1 MSTDTSNTNRTLAKA
16 DLAGLQK
23 SAQEQQASNML
34 ALNAAVAIADDG
46 LKKMSKPQLR
56 QVFCVAEPCS
66 NDQVANTAKIQ
77 TIAQGLMNANP
88 DMTKDQATT
97 LAIAKIAGIDGDPAK
112 ADPKYSGSD
121 PNRVTEVDGSP
132 VKARNIQTVPVTVE
146 DLKNLPND
154 QKVNSTVFANG
165 IFNNEQ
171 RAGELAIQ
179 QTPKLDP
186 NDPAQRQKIESTG
199 TVLQGATYLV
209 STDKSNN
216 SAGEYVT
223 AGVEKL
229 AEILGVPTPAAE
241 LKTQV
246 IKALS
251 TNNETGQTDNPVNS
265 IGHSRGTMTDVN
277 TYNVLGAEGF
287 KNPNLKVIE
296 NNPAAK
302 QERIEQSASQ
312 VTKPENVQVYAPR
325 NDPVATFVGGYGQ
338 GNNLEAL
345 KEVPAMA
352 TTSNSVHSSPGSGA
366 VGSNNAD
373 VNQPY
378 SYQGLNVDQLNQ
390 TKQPQTN
397 AILEQV
403 QANPKPV
410 PIAPS
415 ADPTTKLQDQVQKDS
430 NAQMG
435 QLLSA
440 PVVPA
445 VPSTPTPQV
454 PNSRLDQL
462 NQFKQG
468 N

>member
-1 MSTDTSNTNRTLAKA
+1 
-16 DLAGLQK
+16 
-23 SAQEQQASNML
+23 ML
-34 ALNAAVAIADDG
+34 AFKAAVAIADDG
-46 LKKMSKPQLR
+46 LKKMAKPQLR

-77 TIAQGLMNANP
+77 TIAQGLMSANP

-97 LAIAKIAGIDGDPAK
+97 LAIAKIAGVNGDPAM
-112 ADPKYSGSD
+112 ADPKYSDSD
-121 PNRVTEVDGSP
+121 PNRLVD
-132 VKARNIQTVPVTVE
+132 VKVNEKSSFVRNIQTVPVTVE
-146 DLKNLPND
+146 DLQNLPND
-154 QKVNSTVFANG
+154 QKVNSSVFANG

-179 QTPKLDP
+179 QTAKLDS
-186 NDPAQRQKIESTG
+186 NDPTQRQQIQSAG

-229 AEILGVPTPAAE
+229 AEILGIPTPAAE
-241 LKTQV
+241 LKAQV
-246 IKALS
+246 IKVLS

-312 VTKPENVQVYAPR
+312 VTKPENVQIFAPK
-325 NDPVATFVGGYGQ
+325 NDPVATFVGGYGT
-338 GNNLEAL
+338 GNNIDAI
-345 KEVPAMA
+345 KEVPSMA

-366 VGSNNAD
+366 VGSNSAD
-373 VNQPY
+373 VNKPF
-378 SYQGLNVDQLNQ
+378 SYQGLELDQLNKA
-390 TKQPQTN
+390 KQPQTN

-403 QANPKPV
+403 QANPKPI

-415 ADPTTKLQDQVQKDS
+415 ADPATKLQDQVQKDS
-430 NAQMG
+430 NAQMN
-435 QLLSA
+435 QLRTS
-440 PVVPA
+440 PA
-445 VPSTPTPQV
+445 VPSV
-454 PNSRLDQL
+454 PSVSAPPVPSSRLDML

>member
-1 MSTDTSNTNRTLAKA
+1 
-16 DLAGLQK
+16 
-23 SAQEQQASNML
+23 ML

-66 NDQVANTAKIQ
+66 NDQVANNAKIE
-77 TIAQGLMNANP
+77 TIAQGLMGKNP
-88 DMTKDQATT
+88 DMTKDQAIT
-97 LAIAKIAGIDGDPAK
+97 LAIAAIVGKDNDPTK

-132 VKARNIQTVPVTVE
+132 VKARNIQIVPVTVE
-146 DLKNLPND
+146 NLQNLPND

-179 QTPKLDP
+179 QTPKLDS
-186 NDPAQRQKIESTG
+186 NDPEQRQKIESTG
-199 TVLQGATYLV
+199 TVLQGSTYLV

-216 SAGEYVT
+216 SAGEYIT

-229 AEILGVPTPAAE
+229 AEILGIPTPAAE
-241 LKTQV
+241 LKAQV

-277 TYNVLGAEGF
+277 TYNVLGSEGF
-287 KNPNLKVIE
+287 KNPNLNVIE

-312 VTKPENVQVYAPR
+312 VTKPENVQIFAPK
-325 NDPVATFVGGYGQ
+325 NDPVATFVGGYGTD
-338 GNNLEAL
+338 NKIDAI
-345 KEVPAMA
+345 KEVPSMA

-366 VGSNNAD
+366 VGSKTED

-390 TKQPQTN
+390 AKQPQAN

-410 PIAPS
+410 PIASS

-440 PVVPA
+440 PI
-445 VPSTPTPQV
+445 VPSTPSLSVPQV
-454 PNSRLDQL
+454 PSSRLDQL